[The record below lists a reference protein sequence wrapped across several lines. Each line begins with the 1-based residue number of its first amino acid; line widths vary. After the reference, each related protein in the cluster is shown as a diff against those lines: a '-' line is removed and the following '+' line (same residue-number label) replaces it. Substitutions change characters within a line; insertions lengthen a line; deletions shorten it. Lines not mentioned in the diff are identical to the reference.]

1 MGYHLPGS
9 VDEALGVLASGKA
22 RLIAGGTDVYP
33 GLSER
38 ALSGDIVDVTR
49 IKALNGITCHNGTFR
64 FGALTTWSDVVRAD
78 LPGQFDGLKAA
89 AREVGSIQIQN
100 VATLAGNLCNA
111 SPAADGVPPLMALDA
126 AVEIASAAG
135 YRHVKLEEFITGN
148 RQTEL
153 APGELVTA
161 VEVPGL
167 PAATR
172 SSFKKLGS
180 RRYLVISIAMVA
192 ACLVPDGEGHI
203 AAARVAV
210 GACSAVAMRLKGLEE
225 ALTGGL
231 WAEAAKIPVKA
242 HLTPLSAI
250 DDIRA
255 SAAYRLEAALELVR
269 RALTDCVSGD
279 TA

>member
-22 RLIAGGTDVYP
+22 RIIAGGTDVYP

-38 ALSGDIVDVTR
+38 PLSGDIVDVTR
-49 IKALNGITCHNGTFR
+49 IESLNGITRRDGNYR
-64 FGALTTWSDVVRAD
+64 IGALTTWSDVVRAD

-111 SPAADGVPPLMALDA
+111 SPAADGVPALMALDA
-126 AVEIASAAG
+126 AVEIASASGSRLVA
-135 YRHVKLEEFITGN
+135 LEDFITGN
-148 RQTEL
+148 RRTGL

-192 ACLVPDGEGHI
+192 AVLVPDGEGRI

-210 GACSAVAMRLKGLEE
+210 GACSPVAVRLKGLEE
-225 ALTGGL
+225 VLTGRP
-231 WAEAAKIPVKA
+231 WAEAAEIPVKA
-242 HLTPLSAI
+242 HLDPLSAI

-255 SAAYRLEAALELVR
+255 TAAYRLEAALELVR
-269 RALTDCVSGD
+269 RALTACVSGD

>member
-1 MGYHLPGS
+1 VGYHLPGS

-22 RLIAGGTDVYP
+22 RIIAGGTDVYP

-38 ALSGDIVDVTR
+38 PLSGDIVDVTR
-49 IKALNGITCHNGTFR
+49 IESLNGITRRDGNYR
-64 FGALTTWSDVVRAD
+64 IGALTTWSDVVRAD

-111 SPAADGVPPLMALDA
+111 SPAADGVPALMALDA
-126 AVEIASAAG
+126 VVEIASAAG
-135 YRHVKLEEFITGN
+135 SRLVALEDFITGN
-148 RQTEL
+148 RRTGL

-161 VEVPGL
+161 VEVAGL

-192 ACLVPDGEGHI
+192 AVLVPDGEGRI

-210 GACSAVAMRLKGLEE
+210 GACSPVAVRLKGLEE
-225 ALTGGL
+225 VLTGRP
-231 WAEAAKIPVKA
+231 WAEAAEIPVKA
-242 HLTPLSAI
+242 HLDPLSAI

-255 SAAYRLEAALELVR
+255 TAAYRLEAALELVR
-269 RALTDCVSGD
+269 RALTACVSGD